1 MICLGKFRYLPLFSK
16 MFTKPILKD
25 YTIASLGHFFGNC
38 CRFIAIFVL
47 FALIVAQIA
56 VSVHS
61 VTHPDHI
68 VSVAFASNRIDNN
81 KNKHND
87 LPQKKDKCTICLLAQ
102 MLQNVLFQLVNVT
115 ADFDAVLT
123 IQDNLPNAITIYQS
137 VSFNIYAPRGPPPFL
152 V

>member
-1 MICLGKFRYLPLFSK
+1 

-25 YTIASLGHFFGNC
+25 YAIASRGHFFVNC
-38 CRFIAIFVL
+38 CRLIAFFVL
-47 FALIVAQIA
+47 FALVFAQIA

-68 VSVAFASNRIDNN
+68 ISVAFAANHIDNN
-81 KNKHND
+81 KNQHND

-102 MLQNVLFQLVNVT
+102 LLHNVLFQLVNVT

-123 IQDNLPNAITIYQS
+123 IQDNLPNAVTIYQS
-137 VSFNIYAPRGPPPFL
+137 VSFNIYAPRGPPTFL